1 MPGQVLRIVAVP
13 GSEVRIGDPLVVLE
27 AMKMEQTI
35 FAHAAGI
42 VDEVLV
48 TQGQVVAPGETL
60 VRIRSKEEA

>member
-1 MPGQVLRIVAVP
+1 
-13 GSEVRIGDPLVVLE
+13 
-27 AMKMEQTI
+27 MKMEQTI